1 VWAPYIPPIKNQC
14 NCGGC
19 WAFAT
24 SACLAMRIN
33 IWTNNAV
40 HVNLS
45 PALMI
50 LCNWGSET
58 EYELVKRAFDQ
69 NLDFTTLADEIRDTV
84 LTVGCSGETLIG
96 AWQYLYRYGVS
107 RESCHPYSSKVVDL
121 CQAQIG
127 QVLPS
132 CSDIAGAEY
141 DRCVDGQPSKQY
153 RSGGLYMVSDTSLK
167 LSENERAIRREIWKY
182 GPVTSGMR
190 VYEDLF
196 DWDGVGVYQWN
207 GKAPLTGGHAV
218 VIMGWGTMNGVKY
231 WQVRNT
237 WGEAWGDGGY
247 FRIVRGENHCELE
260 ANVLVGYPDM
270 PLASR
275 YLLSKRMTT
284 PQDVFLRNVWPYDY
298 SGYNVSNIIDMLEG
312 RVDGIIIDPLFTP
325 EMIPNLKTMVAAKP
339 RQIRYPYADTNIRVG
354 IFVFV
359 FLVSVLLLI
368 GLGYWYTKKGGK

>member
-1 VWAPYIPPIKNQC
+1 
-14 NCGGC
+14 
-19 WAFAT
+19 
-24 SACLAMRIN
+24 MRVN
-33 IWTNNAV
+33 IWTNNAA

-50 LCNWGSET
+50 ICNWGSET
-58 EYELVKRAFDQ
+58 EYGLVKQAFDQ
-69 NLDFTTLADEIRDTV
+69 GLDFTTLADQIKDTV

-107 RESCHPYSSKVVDL
+107 REHCHPYSSKVVDL

-132 CSDIAGAEY
+132 CEDIAGTEY
-141 DRCVDGQPSKQY
+141 DRCVDGQPARQY
-153 RSGGLYMVSDTSLK
+153 RSGGVYMVSDTNLTVSR
-167 LSENERAIRREIWKY
+167 NEREIGREIWKY

-196 DWDGVGVYQWN
+196 DWDGTGVYQWD
-207 GKAPLTGGHAV
+207 GTAPLTGGHAV
-218 VIMGWGTMNGVKY
+218 VIMGWGTLNGVKY

-237 WGEAWGDGGY
+237 WGAEWGDGGY
-247 FRIVRGENHCELE
+247 FRILRGENHCELE
-260 ANVLVGYPDM
+260 VNVLVGYPDI

-275 YLLSKRMTT
+275 YLLSKRLTT
-284 PQDVFLRNVWPYDY
+284 PQDVFLRNVWPYDN

-312 RVDGIIIDPLFTP
+312 NLDGMIINPLFTP
-325 EMIPNLKTMVAAKP
+325 EMIPDFKTMVAAKP
-339 RQIRYPYADTNIRVG
+339 RQIRYPYAHTNIRFG

-359 FLVSVLLLI
+359 VLASLLLI
-368 GLGYWYTKKGGK
+368 VFGIWYVNK